1 MGNSDL
7 RVASHRSS
15 IEEFIM
21 RYRQL
26 FLGIDVSKLK
36 HDIAI
41 VNEQKLVVHKPLVI
55 RENREDYQRLL
66 DKLNWL
72 RQKFAT
78 KIFWIGMEATSD
90 YWKNIYHFLKKQ
102 SPDFHLTVINPFQ
115 TKKFAQSELRRAKT
129 DPVNAKD
136 IALFMLEKRPKPSI
150 DRAPIFEH
158 IKDLDRQ
165 IHLLTKQQTM
175 ARNKLRLELAKV
187 APEIEH
193 VIQQLGGQQIL
204 AWLEKF
210 PTAEA
215 MAKASLKELCNV
227 PYGKRRRLLPFDRA
241 QKMQNLAQNSIA
253 HKSGAGSGY
262 VVQSLVRQI
271 RQYQQE
277 IQRLKRQM
285 VELYAQVHNHDSLL
299 TTITGISKENAI
311 VLEAYIGDV
320 NRFPD
325 AKKVV
330 AYFGMNPVVNLSGK
344 VTKRASKLE
353 KKGSGLV
360 RHKLYMAVLQIVR
373 LKEGALY
380 KYYARLV
387 ASGKPKMVAIVA
399 TMRKLVVVIYVMLKN
414 QQPFDPKRI

>member
-1 MGNSDL
+1 
-7 RVASHRSS
+7 
-15 IEEFIM
+15 M

-26 FLGIDVSKLK
+26 FVGIDVRKLK
-36 HDIAI
+36 HDLAI
-41 VNEQKLVVHKPLVI
+41 VNEQKQVVHKPLVI
-55 RENREDYQRLL
+55 GENRQDYQRLL
-66 DKLNWL
+66 DTLNRL
-72 RQKFAT
+72 RQQFGT
-78 KIFWIGMEATSD
+78 KIFWIGMEATSE
-90 YWKNIYHFLKKQ
+90 YWKNLYHFLKKQ
-102 SPDFHLTVINPFQ
+102 SPDFRVTVINPYQ
-115 TKKFAQSELRRAKT
+115 TKKYAESELRRAKT

-136 IALFMLEKRPKPSI
+136 IALFMVEKRPKPSI
-150 DRAPIFEH
+150 DRAPLFEH

-193 VIQQLGGQQIL
+193 TIQQLGGQQIL

-215 MAKASLKELCNV
+215 MVNASLKELCAV

-241 QKMQNLAQNSIA
+241 QKMQNLAKNSIA
-253 HKSGAGSGY
+253 HKTGVGSGY

-277 IQRLKRQM
+277 IQRLKHQM
-285 VELYAQVHNHDSLL
+285 VELYAQVHDHDSLL
-299 TTITGISKENAI
+299 TTITGISKQTAI
-311 VLEAYIGDV
+311 ALEAYIGDV

-325 AKKVV
+325 PKKIV
-330 AYFGMNPVVNLSGK
+330 AYFGLNPVVNLSCK
-344 VTKRASKLE
+344 VTKRASSLE

-360 RHKLYMAVLQIVR
+360 RHKLYMAVLHIVR

-380 KYYARLV
+380 NYYARLV

-399 TMRKLVVVIYVMLKN
+399 TMRKLVVVIYVMLKK
-414 QQPFDPKRI
+414 QQPFDPKRV

>member
-1 MGNSDL
+1 
-7 RVASHRSS
+7 
-15 IEEFIM
+15 M

-36 HDIAI
+36 HDIVI
-41 VNEQKLVVHKPLVI
+41 VNEQKQVVHKPLVI

-66 DKLNWL
+66 DQLNWL
-72 RQKFAT
+72 RHKFAT
-78 KIFWIGMEATSD
+78 KIFVIGMEATSD
-90 YWKNIYHFLKKQ
+90 YWKNLYHFLKKQ
-102 SPDFHLTVINPFQ
+102 SPDFRLTVINPFQ
-115 TKKFAQSELRRAKT
+115 TKKFAESELRRAKT

-136 IALFMLEKRPKPSI
+136 IALFMVEKRPTPSV
-150 DRAPIFEH
+150 DRAPILDH

-175 ARNKLRLELAKV
+175 AQNKLRLELAKV

-193 VIQQLGGQQIL
+193 VIKKLAGPKFL

-215 MAKASLKELCNV
+215 MVNASLQELCTV
-227 PYGKRRRLLPFDRA
+227 RYGKRRWLLSFDWA
-241 QKMQNLAQNSIA
+241 KKMQDLAKNSIA
-253 HKSGAGSGY
+253 HKSGAGSGF

-271 RQYQQE
+271 CQYQRE
-277 IQRLKRQM
+277 IQRLKKQM
-285 VELYAQVHNHDSLL
+285 VELYAQVNEQDSLL
-299 TTITGISKENAI
+299 ATIPGISKEAAI

-325 AKKVV
+325 AKKMV

-344 VTKRASKLE
+344 ATKRASYLE
-353 KKGSGLV
+353 KKGSGVV

-373 LKEGALY
+373 LKKGALY
-380 KYYARLV
+380 EYYARLV
-387 ASGKPKMVAIVA
+387 ASGKPKLVAMA
-399 TMRKLVVVIYVMLKN
+399 AAMRKLLVIIYAMLKN
-414 QQPFDPKRI
+414 RLPFDLKRM